1 MMDRR
6 LIYIPGILI
15 GIVLIGTFGYHF
27 VQPDY
32 SLFDALYMTVITI
45 TTIGYGE
52 VRPLT
57 TAGRIFDL
65 GLIALAW
72 LGIFMVA
79 RMAGQMIIEGEIV
92 KIFGRRRMDKQLA
105 AISDHYIVCG
115 YGRVGRVIC
124 DEFARHKALFVLV
137 ERNQEAID
145 EARSKGY
152 LYIFGDC
159 TQDQVLLS
167 AGIERARG
175 LINAVPD
182 EADAVYTTLSA
193 RQHNSDL
200 FIMARADSLSAEQM
214 LRRAG
219 ADRVISPQASAGVRM
234 AMAALRPNVVDY
246 ITLAAGGDERTGVR
260 MEEIIVSEGSKLS
273 GKSLK
278 EIDIRARYGLNVI
291 GIRKPDGKLIFSPS
305 ADYSVQGADTLIMV
319 GDIDQLT
326 RAGELFI
333 KPS

>member
-1 MMDRR
+1 MDRR
-6 LIYIPGILI
+6 LIYIPGIMI
-15 GIVLIGTFGYHF
+15 GIILFGTFGYHI

-32 SLFDALYMTVITI
+32 TLFDALYMTIITI

-65 GLIALAW
+65 VLIAMAW

-92 KIFGRRRMDKQLA
+92 KLFGRRRMDKQLA
-105 AISDHYIVCG
+105 TVSDHYIVCG

-124 DEFARHKALFVLV
+124 EEFARHKAPFVLI
-137 ERNQEAID
+137 ERNQEAVED
-145 EARSKGY
+145 ARTKGY
-152 LYIFGDC
+152 LFISGDC

-167 AGIERARG
+167 AGIKRAKG

-193 RQHNSDL
+193 RQHNPGL
-200 FIMARADSLSAEQM
+200 FIMARADSVSSEQM
-214 LRRAG
+214 LKRAG

-234 AMAALRPNVVDY
+234 ATAALRPNVIDY
-246 ITLAAGGDERTGVR
+246 ITLAAAGDEQGGVR

-291 GIRKPDGKLIFSPS
+291 GIRKPDGKLIFNPSP
-305 ADYSVQGADTLIMV
+305 DYSVATDDTLIMV
-319 GDIDQLT
+319 GDIDQLA
-326 RAGELFI
+326 RVSELFV

>member
-1 MMDRR
+1 MDRR
-6 LIYIPGILI
+6 LIYIPAILI
-15 GIVLIGTFGYHF
+15 GIILIGMFGYHI

-32 SLFDALYMTVITI
+32 TLFDALYMTIITI

-65 GLIALAW
+65 ALIATAW

-92 KIFGRRRMDKQLA
+92 KLFGRRRMDKQLA
-105 AISDHYIVCG
+105 AISNHYIVCG

-124 DEFARHKALFVLV
+124 EEFARRKAPFVLI
-137 ERNQEAID
+137 ERSQEAVED
-145 EARSKGY
+145 ARSKGF
-152 LYIFGDC
+152 LYISGDC

-167 AGIERARG
+167 AGIKRAKG

-193 RQHNSDL
+193 RQHNPEL
-200 FIMARADSLSAEQM
+200 FIMARADSISSEQM
-214 LRRAG
+214 LKRAG

-234 AMAALRPNVVDY
+234 AMAALRPNVIDY
-246 ITLAAGGDERTGVR
+246 ITLAAAGDEQTGVR

-291 GIRKPDGKLIFSPS
+291 GIRKPDGKLIFNPS
-305 ADYSVQGADTLIMV
+305 ADYSVQTDDTLIMV
-319 GDIDQLT
+319 GDIDQLA
-326 RAGELFI
+326 RVSELFV